1 MYHLCTSEIRNFGA
15 GAEDAGEGMAVG
27 AGTRTAHL
35 GEERE
40 NAGKIM
46 APGVD
51 SNDGIPE
58 ADGPVGSLVEEE
70 TGGEDVVVGCVGAE
84 EFGGERR
91 VGREAGGDE
100 NGVELL
106 GLGKGRTHSQ
116 GVEDFRKESSS
127 HSRSLAPAATA
138 FSLFTCVTAGFEIRK

>member
-1 MYHLCTSEIRNFGA
+1 MRIFGA
-15 GAEDAGEGMAVG
+15 GAEDAGEGMAIG
-27 AGTRTAHL
+27 AGNRTSHL

-40 NAGKIM
+40 YAVEVM

-51 SNDGIPE
+51 SNDGIPKV
-58 ADGPVGSLVEEE
+58 DGPVRSLVEEE
-70 TGGEDVVVGCVGAE
+70 TGGEDVAVIRVGAE

-106 GLGKGRTHSQ
+106 GLGKCRTD
-116 GVEDFRKESSS
+116 G
-127 HSRSLAPAATA
+127 
-138 FSLFTCVTAGFEIRK
+138 